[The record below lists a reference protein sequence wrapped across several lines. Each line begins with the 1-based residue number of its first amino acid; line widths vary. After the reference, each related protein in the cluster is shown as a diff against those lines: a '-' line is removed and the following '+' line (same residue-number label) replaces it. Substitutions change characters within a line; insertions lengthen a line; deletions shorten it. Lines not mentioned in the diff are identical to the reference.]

1 MTLHCPTCGHDL
13 DAPPNHADL
22 TKAGLTAHQRAA
34 LYVLVRAYPAAV
46 PVETI
51 TDRLYAGT
59 KGGGPEDGAHAV
71 RAVLGKIKRRLVT
84 IGWDIPPSPRGRG
97 VRGEY
102 RLEKIGSAKR

>member
-34 LYVLVRAYPAAV
+34 IYALVRAYPEAV
-46 PVETI
+46 HVEAI
-51 TDRLYAGT
+51 ADRIYAGT
-59 KGGGPEDGAHAV
+59 KDAPDDEAHAV
-71 RAVLGKIKRRLVT
+71 RATIRTIRSKLRT

-102 RLEKIGSAKR
+102 RLEKIGSARR